1 VILSGYVTKYFTPYG
16 QVLQVGTLHSDV
28 LYPVP
33 KLCFIRESHL
43 CRSLYFE
50 KRPSRVFFIQ
60 YEFFCIYIYI
70 FRKTTFRQNTSFPFY
85 NLYFSAI
92 PNVSSTLLVLY
103 AVFPQA
109 NYN

>member
-1 VILSGYVTKYFTPYG
+1 MILSGYVTESFTPYG
-16 QVLQVGTLHSDV
+16 YVLQAGTLYFDV

-50 KRPSRVFFIQ
+50 KCPSRIFFTQ
-60 YEFFCIYIYI
+60 YEIFCISIYI

-85 NLYFSAI
+85 NLY
-92 PNVSSTLLVLY
+92 V
-103 AVFPQA
+103 
-109 NYN
+109 

>member
-1 VILSGYVTKYFTPYG
+1 MILSGYVTKCFTPYR
-16 QVLQVGTLHSDV
+16 QVLKVGTLYSDM

-50 KRPSRVFFIQ
+50 KCPSRIFFIQ
-60 YEFFCIYIYI
+60 YEIFCIYIYI
-70 FRKTTFRQNTSFPFY
+70 FRKTTFKQNTSFPLY

-92 PNVSSTLLVLY
+92 PDVFSTLLLSY
-103 AVFPQA
+103 RGFP
-109 NYN
+109 